1 MTDGIVLPAN
11 GSGERPPP
19 VRIAFCITDL
29 DVGGAER
36 MFVELVTRLD
46 RHRWEPRVYCLSGPG
61 ALVAHLQSAEIPVTC
76 FGAKS
81 TRNLGVFQRLTAEL
95 KKFSP
100 ALLQCFLFH
109 ANILGRLAAW
119 RAGVP
124 YVVCGIRVA
133 ERRSRVPLWL
143 DRLSQGF
150 VDHNVCV
157 SRAVAEFSI
166 HQAGLKPSKI
176 SVIPNAVDF
185 DWFANAVAVDRST
198 LGLSAAPLVLFVGRL
213 DPQKA
218 PFNLLEAFAH
228 LLERHLDWQ
237 LLFVGDG
244 SLKASMDEWIAQR
257 GLGHR
262 IRIAGW
268 RPDVPELL
276 KAADLLVLPS
286 LWEGMPNIVLEAMAA
301 GLPVV
306 VSRVEGT
313 EELIRDGET
322 GLLVTPGSPTE
333 LEHQIEA
340 ALTSPELSSRIRTT
354 AQLAVQKQFTMDR
367 MVSAYEQLYAR
378 LIDVDGR

>member
-1 MTDGIVLPAN
+1 MTDGIVLPTN
-11 GSGERPPP
+11 GSGECSPPI
-19 VRIAFCITDL
+19 RIAFCITDL

-46 RHRWEPRVYCLSGPG
+46 RLRWDPRVYCLSGPG
-61 ALVAHLQSAEIPVTC
+61 ALVARLQAAEIPVIC
-76 FGAKS
+76 FGAKNV
-81 TRNLGVFQRLTAEL
+81 RHLGVISRLAAEL
-95 KKFSP
+95 KSFSP
-100 ALLQCFLFH
+100 ALVQCFLFH
-109 ANILGRLAAW
+109 ANFVGRLAAW

-124 YVVCGIRVA
+124 RVVCGIRVA

-143 DRLSQGF
+143 DRLTQGL

-157 SRAVAEFSI
+157 SQAVAEFSI
-166 HQAGLKPSKI
+166 RLSGLKPSKI

-185 DWFANAVAVDRST
+185 ERFANAVAVDRSS

-228 LLERHLDWQ
+228 LLERHPDWQ

-244 SLKASMDEWIAQR
+244 SLRVSMDDWGAKR
-257 GLGHR
+257 GVGNR
-262 IRIAGW
+262 IRIVGW

-276 KAADLLVLPS
+276 KAADLLALPS

-322 GLLVTPGSPTE
+322 GLLVTPGSATE
-333 LEHQIEA
+333 LERQIESI
-340 ALTSPELSSRIRTT
+340 LTSPELSSRVRSA
-354 AQLAVQKQFTMDR
+354 AQLAVQKLFTMDR

-378 LIDVDGR
+378 LVEVDGR

>member
-1 MTDGIVLPAN
+1 MTNGIVLPAHD
-11 GSGERPPP
+11 SSERSPP

-46 RHRWEPRVYCLSGPG
+46 RNRWEPRVYCLSDSG
-61 ALVAHLQSAEIPVTC
+61 ALAARLQAAEIPVIC
-76 FGAKS
+76 FGAKNS
-81 TRNLGVFQRLTAEL
+81 RNLRVIQKLTAEL
-95 KKFSP
+95 KTFSP
-100 ALLQCFLFH
+100 VLLQCFLFH
-109 ANILGRLAAW
+109 ANFVGRLAAW

-124 YVVCGIRVA
+124 HVVCGIRVA

-143 DRLSQGF
+143 DRLTQGF
-150 VDHNVCV
+150 VDQNVCV

-166 HQAGLKPSKI
+166 HKARLKASKI

-185 DWFANAVAVDRST
+185 DRFASAVAVDRAS
-198 LGLSAAPLVLFVGRL
+198 LGLSVAPLVLFVGRL

-218 PFNLLEAFAH
+218 PFILLEAFAH
-228 LLERHLDWQ
+228 LLERHPDWQ
-237 LLFVGDG
+237 LLLVGDG
-244 SLKASMDEWIAQR
+244 PLRASMEEWVTQR
-257 GLGHR
+257 GLDHR
-262 IRIAGW
+262 IQIAGW
-268 RPDVPELL
+268 RPDIPELL
-276 KAADLLVLPS
+276 KAADLLTLPS

-322 GLLVTPGSPTE
+322 GLLVTPGLPIE
-333 LEHQIEA
+333 LERRIETV
-340 ALTSPELSSRIRTT
+340 LTDPELCSRLKNA
-354 AQLAVQKQFTMDR
+354 AQPAVQKLFTMDR

-378 LIDVDGR
+378 LIAESAR

>member
-1 MTDGIVLPAN
+1 M
-11 GSGERPPP
+11 
-19 VRIAFCITDL
+19 
-29 DVGGAER
+29 
-36 MFVELVTRLD
+36 
-46 RHRWEPRVYCLSGPG
+46 
-61 ALVAHLQSAEIPVTC
+61 
-76 FGAKS
+76 
-81 TRNLGVFQRLTAEL
+81 
-95 KKFSP
+95 
-100 ALLQCFLFH
+100 
-109 ANILGRLAAW
+109 
-119 RAGVP
+119 
-124 YVVCGIRVA
+124 
-133 ERRSRVPLWL
+133 
-143 DRLSQGF
+143 
-150 VDHNVCV
+150 

-166 HQAGLKPSKI
+166 QQARLKPSKI

-185 DWFANAVAVDRST
+185 DRLANAVALDRSK

-213 DPQKA
+213 DPQKD
-218 PFNLLEAFAH
+218 PFNLLEAFGR
-228 LLERHLDWQ
+228 LLGRHTDWQ

-244 SLKASMDEWIAQR
+244 TLKASIDEWVGHH

-268 RPDVPELL
+268 RPDVPDLL

-340 ALTSPELSSRIRTT
+340 ALTTPELSSRIKTA
-354 AQLAVQKQFTMDR
+354 AQLAVRTQFTMGR
-367 MVSAYEQLYAR
+367 MVSAYEQLFAR
-378 LIDVDGR
+378 LVGSDGR

>member
-1 MTDGIVLPAN
+1 MTVGIVLPAN
-11 GSGERPPP
+11 GSGERSPP

-46 RHRWEPRVYCLSGPG
+46 RLRWEPRVYCLSAQG
-61 ALVAHLQSAEIPVTC
+61 ALVARLQAAEIPVTC

-81 TRNLGVFQRLTAEL
+81 TRHLGVIQRLAAEL
-95 KKFSP
+95 KTFSP
-100 ALLQCFLFH
+100 ALIQCFLFH
-109 ANILGRLAAW
+109 ANVVGRLAAW
-119 RAGVP
+119 WAGVP
-124 YVVCGIRVA
+124 NVVCGIRVA

-143 DRLSQGF
+143 DWLTQGF
-150 VDHNVCV
+150 VDYNVCV
-157 SRAVAEFSI
+157 SQAVAEFSI
-166 HQAGLKPSKI
+166 RNAKLKASKI
-176 SVIPNAVDF
+176 SVTPNAVEF
-185 DWFANAVAVDRST
+185 DRFANAVAVDRSS

-218 PFNLLEAFAH
+218 PFILLEAFAH
-228 LLERHLDWQ
+228 LLERYRDWQ

-244 SLKASMDEWIAQR
+244 PLRASMDEWITQR
-257 GLGHR
+257 GLDHR

-276 KAADLLVLPS
+276 KAADLLALPS

-322 GLLVTPGSPTE
+322 GLLVTPGSPIE
-333 LEHQIEA
+333 LERRIETV
-340 ALTSPELSSRIRTT
+340 LTDPELCSRLRKA
-354 AQLAVQKQFTMDR
+354 AQLAVQKLFTLDR

-378 LIDVDGR
+378 LITESAR